1 MDFKTRDI
9 GLVEYSLT
17 WQHTAFQPRDSAS
30 SFLFQKSDPLF
41 IRQNPNTPLNVPK
54 QAADFV
60 SYHKIC
66 CFFFFK
72 RTFHCRDPPP
82 SSESHKIQTKWRNN
96 FVETKHEE
104 TYSPEYQRQVRYQ
117 FESFCRKVIH
127 SERCDYLRR
136 MLRHMEYETNF
147 SALPEACLDNIGRVE
162 GSLESPYIFH
172 VCGYSIPIQD
182 DRLASALLEFG
193 DMERGILLLS
203 YSMKLS
209 DQAVGV
215 LLKLS
220 RSRVWRMKPKLL
232 SELREKM
239 KE

>member
-1 MDFKTRDI
+1 M
-9 GLVEYSLT
+9 
-17 WQHTAFQPRDSAS
+17 
-30 SFLFQKSDPLF
+30 
-41 IRQNPNTPLNVPK
+41 
-54 QAADFV
+54 
-60 SYHKIC
+60 
-66 CFFFFK
+66 
-72 RTFHCRDPPP
+72 
-82 SSESHKIQTKWRNN
+82 
-96 FVETKHEE
+96 ETKHEE

-136 MLRHMEYETNF
+136 MLHHMEYETNF
-147 SALPEACLDNIGRVE
+147 SALPEACLDSIGRVE
-162 GSLESPYIFH
+162 GSLESPYIFN

-209 DQAVGV
+209 DRAVGE

-220 RSRVWRMKPKLL
+220 RSRVWRLKPKLL

>member
-1 MDFKTRDI
+1 MDFKIRGIELVKCALTR
-9 GLVEYSLT
+9 
-17 WQHTAFQPRDSAS
+17 QHTAFQPRDSAGLYLIHQR
-30 SFLFQKSDPLF
+30 FKIPFQKSEPL
-41 IRQNPNTPLNVPK
+41 RTQQNPNTPLNVPK

-66 CFFFFK
+66 CLFFFK
-72 RTFHCRDPPP
+72 CPFHCRDPPP
-82 SSESHKIQTKWRNN
+82 SSESHQIQPKWRNN
-96 FVETKHEE
+96 LVEAKHEE

-147 SALPEACLDNIGRVE
+147 SALPEGCLNSVDRVE
-162 GSLESPYIFH
+162 SNVECPYIFN

-182 DRLASALLEFG
+182 DRLASALHV
-193 DMERGILLLS
+193 I
-203 YSMKLS
+203 KLS
-209 DQAVGV
+209 DRAVGE

-220 RSRVWRMKPKLL
+220 RSRVWRMKSKLL
-232 SELREKM
+232 SALREKM

>member
-1 MDFKTRDI
+1 M
-9 GLVEYSLT
+9 
-17 WQHTAFQPRDSAS
+17 
-30 SFLFQKSDPLF
+30 
-41 IRQNPNTPLNVPK
+41 
-54 QAADFV
+54 
-60 SYHKIC
+60 
-66 CFFFFK
+66 
-72 RTFHCRDPPP
+72 
-82 SSESHKIQTKWRNN
+82 
-96 FVETKHEE
+96 ETKHEE

-147 SALPEACLDNIGRVE
+147 SALPEACLDGIGQVE
-162 GSLESPYIFH
+162 SSVECPYIFN

-209 DQAVGV
+209 DRAVGE

-220 RSRVWRMKPKLL
+220 WSRVWRMKPKLL

>member
-1 MDFKTRDI
+1 M
-9 GLVEYSLT
+9 
-17 WQHTAFQPRDSAS
+17 
-30 SFLFQKSDPLF
+30 
-41 IRQNPNTPLNVPK
+41 
-54 QAADFV
+54 
-60 SYHKIC
+60 
-66 CFFFFK
+66 
-72 RTFHCRDPPP
+72 
-82 SSESHKIQTKWRNN
+82 
-96 FVETKHEE
+96 ETKHEK

-136 MLRHMEYETNF
+136 MLHHMEYETNF
-147 SALPEACLDNIGRVE
+147 SALPEACLDSIGRVE
-162 GSLESPYIFH
+162 GSLESPYIFN

-182 DRLASALLEFG
+182 EHLAAALLEFG

-209 DQAVGV
+209 DRAVGE

-220 RSRVWRMKPKLL
+220 RSRVWRLKPKSL

>member
-17 WQHTAFQPRDSAS
+17 WQHTAFQPRNSA
-30 SFLFQKSDPLF
+30 
-41 IRQNPNTPLNVPK
+41 
-54 QAADFV
+54 
-60 SYHKIC
+60 
-66 CFFFFK
+66 
-72 RTFHCRDPPP
+72 
-82 SSESHKIQTKWRNN
+82 
-96 FVETKHEE
+96 
-104 TYSPEYQRQVRYQ
+104 
-117 FESFCRKVIH
+117 CRKVIH

-136 MLRHMEYETNF
+136 MLHHMEYETNF
-147 SALPEACLDNIGRVE
+147 SALPEACLDSIGRVE

-209 DQAVGV
+209 DQAVGE

-220 RSRVWRMKPKLL
+220 RSRVWRLKPRLL